1 MFCYVNKKRI
11 GEFLSEGKLGMTLA
25 FLDTHIEFKHLTSD
39 LVVCQDT
46 GV

>member
-25 FLDTHIEFKHLTSD
+25 FLDTRIEFKHFD